1 MLRTDVG
8 NPPHLS
14 YVVSSSR
21 LVQKTN
27 SWQRLDFTK
36 HRILTKLI
44 YRGACRLVFEKQLK
58 LLTFPSLSV
67 PETTIVFV
75 MYLRCLKPLTSESC
89 LTNLAFYDVSEFLAF
104 DWEPALLTDRP
115 WRSSGG
121 VRLSN
126 VLLYRLLRWVLGVA
140 AQKRWPASGRLKTER
155 FGVCVSARGVDKQD
169 TRRLGSEETLIL
181 VIVDGASS
189 IYPATSSLTPSTSP
203 PPPRPLRRG
212 GNAVHRPPLHH
223 TAILLRDHVR
233 TD

>member
-1 MLRTDVG
+1 M
-8 NPPHLS
+8 
-14 YVVSSSR
+14 
-21 LVQKTN
+21 
-27 SWQRLDFTK
+27 
-36 HRILTKLI
+36 LI

-67 PETTIVFV
+67 PETIIVFV
-75 MYLRCLKPLTSESC
+75 LYLRCLKPLTSESW

-121 VRLSN
+121 NTVGVRLWN
-126 VLLYRLLRWVLGVA
+126 VLLYRLLRWVLGVP
-140 AQKRWPASGRLKTER
+140 AQKRWPASGRLSRLLKTESC
-155 FGVCVSARGVDKQD
+155 GVVCVSARGVDKQD

-212 GNAVHRPPLHH
+212 GNAVHRPTLHH
-223 TAILLRDHVR
+223 TVILLRDYAR
-233 TD
+233 TV